1 MAIEFRTRSKAIQ
14 PDSEDR
20 GACCTVSG
28 DEYICQPNVRYIDCK
43 RDLGVFRGK
52 DSTCSNQG
60 CPGIVTDPE
69 TPLNSDL
76 HGACKTCSSCTNNLL
91 IEDCI
96 TQTNFD
102 AEFFSN
108 KLCSEVERDN
118 LSSIVDTKHA
128 CCIQDGS
135 CFNTCNS
142 DYCSNLGGIYHDGI
156 QTQLALQCD
165 SNPCGDIDNITS
177 IGACCRAGRCVG
189 QLTQVDCVRNNGTWI
204 GDGTDCSVGGD
215 YDCETGTFIED
226 RTRTGSTEQQNR
238 EPNGLGDAL
247 LVCSSPTPKKYYN
260 LDGLSN
266 LTLGPTYSSE
276 PVWVNLLNTV
286 GECDSRGGIV
296 SA

>member
-14 PDSEDR
+14 PDSEDI
-20 GACCTVSG
+20 GACCTVAG
-28 DEYICQPNVRYIDCK
+28 EEYVCEDNVKYIDCK
-43 RDLGVFRGK
+43 RNLGVFRGK

-142 DYCSNLGGIYHDGI
+142 DYCSNLEEFIMMVFKHNWHYSAI
-156 QTQLALQCD
+156 QTHVV
-165 SNPCGDIDNITS
+165 T
-177 IGACCRAGRCVG
+177 
-189 QLTQVDCVRNNGTWI
+189 
-204 GDGTDCSVGGD
+204 
-215 YDCETGTFIED
+215 
-226 RTRTGSTEQQNR
+226 
-238 EPNGLGDAL
+238 
-247 LVCSSPTPKKYYN
+247 
-260 LDGLSN
+260 
-266 LTLGPTYSSE
+266 
-276 PVWVNLLNTV
+276 
-286 GECDSRGGIV
+286 
-296 SA
+296 

>member
-14 PDSEDR
+14 PDSEDI
-20 GACCTVSG
+20 GACCTVAG
-28 DEYICQPNVRYIDCK
+28 EEYVCEDNVKYIDCK
-43 RDLGVFRGK
+43 RNLGVFRGK

-128 CCIQDGS
+128 CCIQ
-135 CFNTCNS
+135 CA
-142 DYCSNLGGIYHDGI
+142 DGI
-156 QTQLALQCD
+156 QFVHLD
-165 SNPCGDIDNITS
+165 GWSFEHIRHRRHPCFRVGGAS
-177 IGACCRAGRCVG
+177 WSSCEIGAFLRIA
-189 QLTQVDCVRNNGTWI
+189 
-204 GDGTDCSVGGD
+204 
-215 YDCETGTFIED
+215 
-226 RTRTGSTEQQNR
+226 
-238 EPNGLGDAL
+238 
-247 LVCSSPTPKKYYN
+247 
-260 LDGLSN
+260 
-266 LTLGPTYSSE
+266 
-276 PVWVNLLNTV
+276 
-286 GECDSRGGIV
+286 
-296 SA
+296 